1 MKRSMDY
8 CESTGVVT
16 SPPSTSAPSATATI
30 DPSAPVGSDV
40 AIAPAA
46 PPPAG
51 SAASSP
57 SSPASSSPSSS
68 PNASSV
74 AVVPPASAASQCRDD
89 TFCTWD
95 CFSSSLFV
103 SQCESSTSGSASY
116 AKSGQ
121 LCATVDEVKAV
132 CEGDDCMSL
141 NAQKGFYK
149 LSVDIN
155 CTRDGVNEPCNI
167 SPSGGADWIRPASA
181 ARAMGTNTEGK
192 VPRCPKE
199 RWLPLLE
206 NDPAYTKQVEAEYGE
221 FKDSLQ
227 LSTECFDIV
236 SCFPKAACNGSNICN
251 ENGYQYTY
259 RTCRHIMEK
268 NGTAS
273 ERKECA
279 GRACRHFTH
288 IVHTHTHTH
297 THTHSHIASAHVLPL
312 FTLHMLTF
320 TSHIRCTL
328 NLRSN

>member
-297 THTHSHIASAHVLPL
+297 SHIASAHVLPL